1 MSTISNSI
9 IDQNYEELVEAYDD
23 ALGIYAS
30 AYTET
35 TVRNFTDRATDS
47 LKSVKMLN
55 GSNKSDKL
63 DELGNK
69 LFDDL
74 TQQIEAIGE
83 PFQRATEINLNCK
96 HQVNR
101 VLQERNNLQEELAVF
116 ETHNAEE
123 HIKPEKEM
131 YLYQASELYKQQFV
145 EMQIE
150 YDNTEVN
157 TKQSRTEFEAK
168 KNDLAKEQ
176 ESFGLKNYYEALVR
190 YDQAISTKNKNLH
203 LIRERKKL
211 ISNMIVKEI
220 LLKTYVDANFQL
232 IGKINDAV
240 LQFPQL
246 KVALNGTTTIK
257 ATNEKIVS
265 PLASYKLAGVMAIL
279 YEQFRKQGIVSL
291 TTSLVTAFEYK
302 LTEREVSTDCTLALQ
317 ICDKMLSDWVRKD
330 LFSQITMDQLMC
342 SVLINCIPKGSVRNS
357 LFAEVDSYNLR
368 LQNDDTVAEDESK
381 DLQLYYRLS
390 QVLKLRKQRQD
401 FPNNKNAQD
410 KYKRDQIENA
420 AAGEI
425 ADSVSLYTSEVLKS
439 RGITY
444 KDKQD
449 RIHTYIAVSKKS
461 LICDKCY
468 PESGSANTCEK
479 NGKVKQCYAI
489 QCNTCKLFGHKS
501 EFCKQK
507 V

>member
-1 MSTISNSI
+1 MSTLSNSI
-9 IDQNYEELVEAYDD
+9 IDQNYEELVEAFDD

-69 LFDDL
+69 LYDDL
-74 TQQIEAIGE
+74 IQQIEAIGE
-83 PFQRATEINLNCK
+83 PFERAIQINLNCK
-96 HQVNR
+96 NQVNH

-123 HIKPEKEM
+123 HIKPEKDM
-131 YLYQASELYKQQFV
+131 YLYQASELFKTQFAD
-145 EMQIE
+145 MQIE
-150 YDNTEVN
+150 YDNTEN
-157 TKQSRTEFEAK
+157 TRITKAEFEAK
-168 KNDLAKEQ
+168 KKDLAKEQ
-176 ESFGLKNYYEALVR
+176 ESYGLKNYYEALVR
-190 YDQAISTKNKNLH
+190 YDLAISTKNKNLH
-203 LIRERKKL
+203 LMRERKKL

-232 IGKINDAV
+232 IGKINYAV

-246 KVALNGTTTIK
+246 KVALNGTTTIN
-257 ATNEKIVS
+257 ATIEKIVS

-291 TTSLVTAFEYK
+291 TTSLVSAFEYK
-302 LTEREVSTDCTLALQ
+302 LTEKEVSTDCTLALQ
-317 ICDKMLSDWVRKD
+317 FCDKLLSDWVRKD

-342 SVLINCIPKGSVRNS
+342 SVLINTLPKGPTKNS
-357 LFAEVDSYNLR
+357 LFEEVDSYNLR
-368 LQNDDTVAEDESK
+368 LHNGDTTAEDESE

-390 QVLKLRKQRQD
+390 KVLKQRKQRQD
-401 FPNNKNAQD
+401 FPSNKNAYD

-425 ADSVSLYTSEVLKS
+425 ADSVSLYTTEILKS
-439 RGITY
+439 KGITY
-444 KDKQD
+444 KDKQN
-449 RIHTYIAVSKKS
+449 RIHTYIAVSRKS

-501 EFCKQK
+501 EYCKQK